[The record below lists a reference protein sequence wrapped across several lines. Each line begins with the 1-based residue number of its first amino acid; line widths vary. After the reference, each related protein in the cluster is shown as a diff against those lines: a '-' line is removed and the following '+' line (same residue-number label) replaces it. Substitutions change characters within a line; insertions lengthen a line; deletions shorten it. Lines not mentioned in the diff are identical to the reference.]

1 MNKKKLPKAI
11 RTPIKKSPTDTVR
24 VSRAAAPDRTDDPV
38 KLKMSQGGEKTAAN
52 SLTPDVQRRV
62 RAVQVVKRF
71 SFWSGV
77 AGLLPVPFVDLAIVG
92 ALQVQMVR
100 LISHV
105 YDVPFSENRGKA
117 LVAGLAGTIIPV
129 STGVGMASMVKSV
142 PVAGTAIGGLV
153 TPALATAA
161 TYAIG
166 MVFIQHFASGG
177 TLLDFEPPNYREFI
191 TREMQLHLGRPSKAA
206 PVSSDRG

>member
-11 RTPIKKSPTDTVR
+11 RPTAKKPATETARASRTATPDPGKVSPSRSKAGAAADSDR
-24 VSRAAAPDRTDDPV
+24 RSRAT
-38 KLKMSQGGEKTAAN
+38 K
-52 SLTPDVQRRV
+52 
-62 RAVQVVKRF
+62 VVERF

-77 AGLLPVPFVDLAIVG
+77 AGLLPIPFVDLAAVA
-92 ALQVQMVR
+92 ALQIQMLR
-100 LISHV
+100 LISRV

-117 LVAGLAGTIIPV
+117 LIAGIAGTVIPV
-129 STGVGMASMVKSV
+129 STGVGMASVVKSI
-142 PVAGTAIGGLV
+142 PIAGTAVGVLV
-153 TPALATAA
+153 TPALAVAA

-191 TREMQLHLGRPSKAA
+191 SREMQSHLGRSSKTTPARSE
-206 PVSSDRG
+206 PT

>member
-11 RTPIKKSPTDTVR
+11 RPTAEKPATETARALGTVTPDAGKVSLSRSKAGATATATAADSDR
-24 VSRAAAPDRTDDPV
+24 RSRAT
-38 KLKMSQGGEKTAAN
+38 K
-52 SLTPDVQRRV
+52 
-62 RAVQVVKRF
+62 VVERF

-77 AGLLPVPFVDLAIVG
+77 AGLLPIPFVDLAAVA
-92 ALQVQMVR
+92 ALQIQMLR
-100 LISHV
+100 LISRV

-117 LVAGLAGTIIPV
+117 LIAGIAGTVIPV
-129 STGVGMASMVKSV
+129 STGVGMASVVKGI
-142 PVAGTAIGGLV
+142 PIAGTAIGVLA
-153 TPALATAA
+153 TPALAVAA

-191 TREMQLHLGRPSKAA
+191 SREMQSHLGRSSKTTPSE
-206 PVSSDRG
+206 PT

>member
-11 RTPIKKSPTDTVR
+11 RPTAKKPASETARALGTVTPDAGKVSLSRSKAGATATATAADSDR
-24 VSRAAAPDRTDDPV
+24 RSRAT
-38 KLKMSQGGEKTAAN
+38 K
-52 SLTPDVQRRV
+52 
-62 RAVQVVKRF
+62 VVERF

-77 AGLLPVPFVDLAIVG
+77 AGLLPIPFVDLAAVA
-92 ALQVQMVR
+92 ALQIQMLR
-100 LISHV
+100 LISRV

-117 LVAGLAGTIIPV
+117 LIAGIAGTVIPV
-129 STGVGMASMVKSV
+129 STGVGMASVVKGI
-142 PVAGTAIGGLV
+142 PIAGTAIGVLA
-153 TPALATAA
+153 TPALAVAA

-191 TREMQLHLGRPSKAA
+191 SREMQSHLGRSSKTTPSE
-206 PVSSDRG
+206 PT

>member
-11 RTPIKKSPTDTVR
+11 RPTVKKPATETARASRPATSDSGKVSPSRSKAGAAADSDQR
-24 VSRAAAPDRTDDPV
+24 SRAT
-38 KLKMSQGGEKTAAN
+38 K
-52 SLTPDVQRRV
+52 
-62 RAVQVVKRF
+62 VVERF

-77 AGLLPVPFVDLAIVG
+77 AGLLPIPFVDLAAVA
-92 ALQVQMVR
+92 ALQIQMLRVLSR
-100 LISHV
+100 I

-117 LVAGLAGTIIPV
+117 LIAGLFGTVIPV
-129 STGVGMASMVKSV
+129 STGVGMASVVKSI
-142 PVAGTAIGGLV
+142 PIAGTAVGALA
-153 TPALATAA
+153 TPALAVAA

-191 TREMQLHLGRPSKAA
+191 RREMQSHLGRSSKTTSARSE
-206 PVSSDRG
+206 PT

>member
-11 RTPIKKSPTDTVR
+11 RPTAKKPATETARASRVVTPDKGKISP
-24 VSRAAAPDRTDDPV
+24 SRAKA
-38 KLKMSQGGEKTAAN
+38 GGTAA
-52 SLTPDVQRRV
+52 TDGDRRSHSTK
-62 RAVQVVKRF
+62 VVERF

-77 AGLLPVPFVDLAIVG
+77 AGLLPVPFIDLAAVA
-92 ALQVQMVR
+92 ALQIQMLRV
-100 LISHV
+100 ISRE

-117 LVAGLAGTIIPV
+117 LIAGIFGTVIPV
-129 STGVGMASMVKSV
+129 STGVGMASVVKSI
-142 PVAGTAIGGLV
+142 PIAGTAVGALA
-153 TPALATAA
+153 TPALAMAA

-191 TREMQLHLGRPSKAA
+191 SREMQSRLGRSSKTTPAR
-206 PVSSDRG
+206 SDPT

>member
-11 RTPIKKSPTDTVR
+11 RPTAKKPATETARALGTVTPDAGKVSLSRSKAGATATAADSDR
-24 VSRAAAPDRTDDPV
+24 RSRAT
-38 KLKMSQGGEKTAAN
+38 K
-52 SLTPDVQRRV
+52 
-62 RAVQVVKRF
+62 VVERF

-77 AGLLPVPFVDLAIVG
+77 AGLLPIPFVDLAAVA
-92 ALQVQMVR
+92 ALQIQMLR
-100 LISHV
+100 LISRV

-117 LVAGLAGTIIPV
+117 LIASIAGTIIPV
-129 STGVGMASMVKSV
+129 STGVGMASVVKSI
-142 PVAGTAIGGLV
+142 PIAGTAIGALA
-153 TPALATAA
+153 TPALAVAA

-191 TREMQLHLGRPSKAA
+191 SREMQSHLGRSSKTTPAR
-206 PVSSDRG
+206 SETT

>member
-11 RTPIKKSPTDTVR
+11 RPTAKKPATESPRT
-24 VSRAAAPDRTDDPV
+24 SRAATADSVKASSARVKAGAIADAPADDRR
-38 KLKMSQGGEKTAAN
+38 S
-52 SLTPDVQRRV
+52 
-62 RAVQVVKRF
+62 RARKVVERF

-77 AGLLPVPFVDLAIVG
+77 AGLLPIPFVDLAAV
-92 ALQVQMVR
+92 AAVQIQMLR
-100 LISHV
+100 LISRV

-117 LVAGLAGTIIPV
+117 LIAGLFGTVIPV
-129 STGVGMASMVKSV
+129 STGVGMASVVKSI
-142 PVAGTAIGGLV
+142 PIAGTAVGALA
-153 TPALATAA
+153 TPALAVAA

-191 TREMQLHLGRPSKAA
+191 RREMQSHLGRSSKTTSARSE
-206 PVSSDRG
+206 PT

>member
-11 RTPIKKSPTDTVR
+11 RQTAKKPATETTHISPTTAAGAER
-24 VSRAAAPDRTDDPV
+24 TSRAHAKSAAADISQSDRRARAT
-38 KLKMSQGGEKTAAN
+38 KMVE
-52 SLTPDVQRRV
+52 
-62 RAVQVVKRF
+62 RF

-77 AGLLPVPFVDLAIVG
+77 AGLLPIPFVDLATVG
-92 ALQVQMVR
+92 ALQIQMVR
-100 LISHV
+100 LISRI

-117 LVAGLAGTIIPV
+117 LVAGIAGTIIPA
-129 STGVGMASMVKSV
+129 STGLGMASVVKTV
-142 PVAGTAIGGLV
+142 PIAGTAIGALA
-153 TPALATAA
+153 TPALAMAA

-191 TREMQLHLGRPSKAA
+191 TREMKAHLGRSRATPAA
-206 PVSSDRG
+206 PE